1 MLSEILIL
9 GVVIIIAIIVFALI
23 RSHRQQP
30 TTSTDIATLLQT
42 HQQLMH
48 DQLLKQERVLRDALL
63 KQDQSTVGHLGQ
75 LKERM
80 AVIDHAQ
87 KNITQLSTEVT
98 GLRNV
103 LDNKQARG
111 AFGEL
116 RLETLIQDALPPD
129 AYKFQAT
136 LSNGRRADCLLHLP
150 NPPGPTVIDSKFPL
164 ESYRLV
170 VAATTEEEKKRHS
183 KAFAGHVASHI
194 EAIATRYIIPGETS
208 ENALMFIPAES
219 VYAQIHCDHQD
230 LVKKAYHRRVYLVS
244 PSTLWATLNTITA
257 IFRDVKMR
265 EQADIIQNEV
275 LAMLADVQRLDSRIA
290 SLQKNY
296 DAMAEDFRRIR
307 ISTDKIIRRASSIDA
322 LELADDTDQHVE

>member
-1 MLSEILIL
+1 MLVEILIL
-9 GVVIIIAIIVFALI
+9 GIVLIISVILFALI
-23 RSHRQQP
+23 RSNRQQ
-30 TTSTDIATLLQT
+30 TLTSTDIATLFQT
-42 HQQLMH
+42 HQQLMSEK
-48 DQLLKQERVLRDALL
+48 LLTQERVLRDALL

-80 AVIDHAQ
+80 AIIDHAQ
-87 KNITQLSTEVT
+87 KNITQLSNEVT
-98 GLRNV
+98 GLRNI

-111 AFGEL
+111 TFGEL
-116 RLETLIQDALPPD
+116 RLETLIQDALPPE

-164 ESYRLV
+164 EAYRLV

-183 KAFAGHVASHI
+183 KTFEGHVTNHI

-219 VYAQIHCDHQD
+219 VYAQIHCDHEN
-230 LVKKAYHRRVYLVS
+230 LIKIAFRKRVYIVS
-244 PSTLWATLNTITA
+244 PSTLWATLNTMTA

-265 EQADIIQNEV
+265 EQADIIQQEV
-275 LAMLADVQRLDSRIA
+275 LAMMTDVQRLDSRIA

-296 DAMAEDFRRIR
+296 DSMAEDFRRIR
-307 ISTDKIIRRASSIDA
+307 ISTDKIIRRASSIDT
-322 LELADDTDQHVE
+322 LELPDNTNESAK

>member
-9 GVVIIIAIIVFALI
+9 GVVVIIAITVFALI
-23 RSHRQQP
+23 LGRRQQP
-30 TTSTDIATLLQT
+30 LTSTDVAPLFQT
-42 HQQLMH
+42 HQQMMSE
-48 DQLLKQERVLRDALL
+48 QLLKQERVLRDALL

-75 LKERM
+75 LKERI

-87 KNITQLSTEVT
+87 KNITQLSTEGT

-111 AFGEL
+111 TFGEL
-116 RLETLIQDALPPD
+116 RLETLVQDALPPD

-164 ESYRLV
+164 ESYRL
-170 VAATTEEEKKRHS
+170 AATATTEDEKKRHS
-183 KAFAGHVASHI
+183 KAFSGHVATHI

-219 VYAQIHCDHQD
+219 IYAQIHCDHQD
-230 LVKKAYHRRVYLVS
+230 LVKIAYRKRVYIVS

-265 EQADIIQNEV
+265 EQADIIQQEV
-275 LAMLADVQRLDSRIA
+275 LAMMTDVQRLDTRIA

>member
-1 MLSEILIL
+1 MLNEMLIL
-9 GVVIIIAIIVFALI
+9 GVVVIIAIAVFALI
-23 RSHRQQP
+23 RSLRQQP
-30 TTSTDIATLLQT
+30 LTSTDVATLFQT
-42 HQQLMH
+42 HQQLMNE
-48 DQLLKQERVLRDALL
+48 QLLKQERMLRDALL

-87 KNITQLSTEVT
+87 KNIAQLSTEVS

-116 RLETLIQDALPPD
+116 RLEALIQDALPPG

-136 LSNGRRADCLLHLP
+136 LSNGRRADCLLQLP

-183 KAFAGHVASHI
+183 KAFSGLISS
-194 EAIATRYIIPGETS
+194 ATIIG
-208 ENALMFIPAES
+208 LF
-219 VYAQIHCDHQD
+219 
-230 LVKKAYHRRVYLVS
+230 
-244 PSTLWATLNTITA
+244 
-257 IFRDVKMR
+257 MR
-265 EQADIIQNEV
+265 
-275 LAMLADVQRLDSRIA
+275 
-290 SLQKNY
+290 SL
-296 DAMAEDFRRIR
+296 
-307 ISTDKIIRRASSIDA
+307 
-322 LELADDTDQHVE
+322 